1 MEDGSQSALERV
13 LIGVR
18 QDGPAIDT
26 SAPDAEVLSLADRIN
41 LPVDAVAVV
50 KYLAE
55 HGPEY
60 NEMEDNAWNTA
71 HGTED
76 GNDPNEPADDTICPY
91 DICSGY
97 MSELES
103 HEPTC
108 PYMVAIELLGQ
119 WRKT

>member
-1 MEDGSQSALERV
+1 MDNETQAALESV
-13 LIGVR
+13 LIGV
-18 QDGPAIDT
+18 QELGPAKVT
-26 SAPDAEVLSLADRIN
+26 SAPDVEVLSLADRLN
-41 LPVDAVAVV
+41 LPVDAIAVV

-108 PYMVAIELLGQ
+108 LYMVAIALLGQ
-119 WRKT
+119 WRNI